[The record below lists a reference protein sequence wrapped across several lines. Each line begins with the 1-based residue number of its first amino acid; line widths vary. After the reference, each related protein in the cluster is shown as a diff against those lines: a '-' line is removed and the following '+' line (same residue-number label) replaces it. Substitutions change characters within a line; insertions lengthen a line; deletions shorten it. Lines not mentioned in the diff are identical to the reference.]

1 MKEIALIVSCEHAVN
16 TVPHTYRNLFASHL
30 ELLETHRG
38 LDLGAQA
45 IALFFSQQFN
55 CELVLAQA
63 TRLLID
69 CNRSLHHRNCFSE
82 ITTILSKEEKALII
96 EQYYLPYRQQVEEII
111 KKHIQQEKLVLHL
124 SMHSFTPVLNNLNR
138 NTDVGFLYDPKRNNE
153 KKLATLWQQ
162 QFKQQKSDLRVRL
175 NYPYRG
181 ISDGFT
187 SALRKRF
194 IDDDYA
200 GIEIESNQ
208 TLMNSTESLSKLCQ
222 MLTLTLQT
230 LLANRE
236 KNTQNFDIVSR

>member
-16 TVPHTYRNLFASHL
+16 TVPQAYRNLFSSHL

-38 LDLGAQA
+38 LDLGAQTL
-45 IALFFSQQFN
+45 ALSFSQQFN

-82 ITTILSKEEKALII
+82 ITAVLSKEEKALVI
-96 EQYYLPYRQQVEEII
+96 EQYYLPYRQQVEETI
-111 KKHIQQEKLVLHL
+111 KKHIQEGKLVLHL
-124 SMHSFTPVLNNLNR
+124 SMHSFTPILNNLAR
-138 NTDVGFLYDPKRNNE
+138 HTDVGFLYDPKRINE
-153 KKLATLWQQ
+153 KKLAALWQR
-162 QFKQQKSDLRVRL
+162 QFKEQKSDLRVRL

-194 IDDDYA
+194 IDDEYA

-208 TLMNSTESLSKLCQ
+208 TLMNNSESLLKLSQ
-222 MLTLTLQT
+222 MLTLTLKT
-230 LLANRE
+230 LL
-236 KNTQNFDIVSR
+236 TNFA